1 MSRLFIMREATMA
14 GLTAHMNCYVNNKL
28 ICRLRNGENFAYDT
42 ENTIIEFKC
51 SMPNSSVSDPVFL
64 DMRRKNLVTV
74 TIRQG
79 SFKPVITVLDSSV
92 IVDTDYTNV
101 RSCATVFSPTKTV
114 GNYFAID
121 ENSRQW
127 ALYKGLFPSW
137 KNDVPRSYHDIV
149 DFELLED
156 GSSITKGGVGSALVG
171 GFLFG
176 RTGAIVGSITGAKK
190 TKQTCTNLTIKITV
204 NTIGQPTEYIKLITS
219 STKRESAA
227 YKRELQYAQ
236 DILSLLQLMCNE
248 AEQEAKNPPAPAAAP
263 AAEASPI
270 DEIRKYKALMDEGII
285 SEEEFRMKKK
295 QLLGL

>member
-1 MSRLFIMREATMA
+1 MARLFIMREVTMA
-14 GLTAHMNCYVNNKL
+14 GMTTHINCYVKNKL
-28 ICRLRNGENFAYDT
+28 ICRLKNGENFAY
-42 ENTIIEFKC
+42 NTDAEIIEFKC
-51 SMPNSSVSDPVFL
+51 SLPNNSVSDAVYL
-64 DMRRKNLVTV
+64 DMRIKDLVTITV
-74 TIRQG
+74 KPG
-79 SFKPVITVLDSSV
+79 ALKPVVQVLDPSV

-101 RSCATVFSPTKTV
+101 RTCATSFYPTKTV

-137 KNDVPRSYHDIV
+137 KNDVPRGYGDIV

-204 NTIGQPTEYIKLITS
+204 NTIGCPTEYIKLITS

-263 AAEASPI
+263 AAAASPI

-285 SEEEFRMKKK
+285 SEEEFQMKKK
-295 QLLGL
+295 QLLGF